1 MKIIYTILFVL
12 LIGILSSHTARSSN
26 INNNSVDCE
35 GSPDYIAGYNAGH
48 LIGYNLGVAEGT
60 KNGSAVCYNDG
71 FNAGFQDGSADG
83 YDFGYDN
90 GYDDGSKTISNNK
103 INIDLAV
110 NVVNS
115 DCYDLGFANGQSDG
129 YKVGYNEVLNSSYGD
144 GYDVGYD
151 DGLVDGWYNGYDDG
165 LVDGGVKVYNPHYNP
180 SDYPDKY
187 PNNNLGCNLLGISS
201 ISVIQKENVSLNVYP
216 NPSIYTVN
224 LQLSNSVAIDKI
236 FITNILGQ
244 IVCQKEENTSQI
256 NIENL
261 VTGLYIIEA
270 YSGEKKYASK
280 FIKE

>member
-1 MKIIYTILFVL
+1 MKAFYTIFFVL
-12 LIGILSSHTARSSN
+12 LIGILSSHTARSGN
-26 INNNSVDCE
+26 VKNNLVDCE
-35 GSPDYIAGYNAGH
+35 GSPDYLAGYNAGH
-48 LIGYNLGVAEGT
+48 LVGYNLGVAEGT
-60 KNGSAVCYNDG
+60 KNGSAVCYNVG

-83 YDFGYDN
+83 YDIGYDD
-90 GYDDGSKTISNNK
+90 GYDDGSKTINNNK
-103 INIDLAV
+103 ISIHLAV

-129 YKVGYNEVLNSSYGD
+129 YKAGYNKVINSSYGD

-151 DGLVDGWYNGYDDG
+151 DGFGDGWYNGYDDG
-165 LVDGGVKVYNPHYNP
+165 FVDGGVKIYNPHYNP

-201 ISVIQKENVSLNVYP
+201 ISEIQKENVSLNVYP

-224 LQLSNSVAIDKI
+224 LQLSNSVVIDEI

-244 IVCQKEENTSQI
+244 IVYQKEENISLI
-256 NIENL
+256 NIEDL
-261 VTGLYIIEA
+261 AKGLYIVEA
-270 YSGEKKYASK
+270 YSDGKKYASK